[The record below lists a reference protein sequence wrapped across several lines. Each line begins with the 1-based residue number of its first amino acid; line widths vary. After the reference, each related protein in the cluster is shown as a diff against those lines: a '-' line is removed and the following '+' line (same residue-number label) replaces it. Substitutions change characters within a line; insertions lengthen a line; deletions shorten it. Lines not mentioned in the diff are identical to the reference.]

1 MVRTIQYAGENWNKD
16 YIKSISEYE
25 FVSTLKHK
33 YDQDTLTK
41 LWKIVHGKSVPN
53 YEVKESK
60 PKRKRI
66 KEESKAKNKAEDE
79 SKF

>member
-1 MVRTIQYAGENWNKD
+1 MVRTIQYAGETWNKD

-60 PKRKRI
+60 PKRKRV
-66 KEESKAKNKAEDE
+66 KVQSKPKNKAED
-79 SKF
+79 